1 MPPLPSTMFKN
12 KSDNI
17 ALQQV
22 MRQKS
27 ATPLMPE
34 QPSNPAS
41 DVPVKETSITMEDTT
56 DNDSDFSA
64 NEKNVPTL
72 AKMKIKSDDE
82 VIIVTVKLPI
92 QLYKEDGQWKKAE
105 CKSIIISTLFN
116 LKKNN
121 GLLSKTIWMGHPGVF
136 PKSDTE
142 RQEIERILKEDNCI
156 PIFID

>member
-1 MPPLPSTMFKN
+1 
-12 KSDNI
+12 
-17 ALQQV
+17 
-22 MRQKS
+22 MRQKL
-27 ATPLMPE
+27 TPPLVHE
-34 QPSNPAS
+34 QPSHPAP
-41 DVPVKETSITMEDTT
+41 DVVQQPQPETSITMEDST
-56 DNDSDFSA
+56 DNDSDFSE

-72 AKMKIKSDDE
+72 AKTKLKADDE

-116 LKKNN
+116 LQRNN
-121 GLLSKTIWMGHPGVF
+121 GQLSRTIWMGHPGVY
-136 PKSDTE
+136 PKSDVE